1 MKMSLR
7 GSLSVAIATAGL
19 AASLIVPASASAAI
33 GSGAKGDLSLVT
45 PAGATVHFGGSSFS
59 KPFVDFLTTGNN
71 VGSYVAL
78 NKTATFGTDSGAGSG
93 DGRTGVSAGTYDI
106 GFSDQPM
113 NVLAGTAPTGYTSQ
127 TVINQ
132 TFTQVPLALGGAV
145 VAYNLAGIT
154 GLKLSANIIGSIY
167 NGKITKWDDDAI
179 LALNP
184 VQKTALMALN
194 NKTITVLYRNSSS
207 GTTFAFT
214 QYLNQA
220 THGLTPGASGSVMEG
235 TGNAWKATT
244 VSAVAGNSGM
254 ASTLNSTAG
263 AIGYVEYSYLL
274 VPGNKL
280 ITASLQDANG
290 EWLQPS
296 LTNIA
301 AAATAAAKT
310 ISVENF
316 SINFEPGK
324 GVWPLATYSWAIVKT
339 AQTNAA
345 NGELA
350 VKFLAYAIV
359 GGQLKASA
367 NGYVPLSATVQKS
380 AIASLMLVK
389 SGASVLLTA
398 KK

>member
-1 MKMSLR
+1 
-7 GSLSVAIATAGL
+7 
-19 AASLIVPASASAAI
+19 
-33 GSGAKGDLSLVT
+33 
-45 PAGATVHFGGSSFS
+45 
-59 KPFVDFLTTGNN
+59 
-71 VGSYVAL
+71 
-78 NKTATFGTDSGAGSG
+78 
-93 DGRTGVSAGTYDI
+93 
-106 GFSDQPM
+106 
-113 NVLAGTAPTGYTSQ
+113 
-127 TVINQ
+127 
-132 TFTQVPLALGGAV
+132 
-145 VAYNLAGIT
+145 
-154 GLKLSANIIGSIY
+154 
-167 NGKITKWDDDAI
+167 
-179 LALNP
+179 
-184 VQKTALMALN
+184 LN

-324 GVWPLATYSWAIVKT
+324 GVWPLATYSWAIVKK